1 MRISDLSSDVC
12 ASDLLVLRGQFERGL
27 EIGGADDLQHRA
39 ENLFLIAF
47 HVGGDMVEQGRA
59 DEEAVLMPLE
69 REAATVD
76 DEFGALVGACLN
88 PGFDLCLVRGGD
100 DGAVNR
106 IGMSRPPSSEARRV
120 GKEWVIQ
127 CRSRWSP

>member
-1 MRISDLSSDVC
+1 
-12 ASDLLVLRGQFERGL
+12 
-27 EIGGADDLQHRA
+27 
-39 ENLFLIAF
+39 
-47 HVGGDMVEQGRA
+47 MVEQGRA

-100 DGAVNR
+100 DGAVMRLGIGRHADAQRLDRRDQLVAQAVRR
-106 IGMSRPPSSEARRV
+106 ILADRPDDRPRHATIARRAEGGTRWAARRV
-120 GKEWVIQ
+120 GTGWGST
-127 CRSRWSP
+127 CNTHG

>member
-1 MRISDLSSDVC
+1 
-12 ASDLLVLRGQFERGL
+12 
-27 EIGGADDLQHRA
+27 
-39 ENLFLIAF
+39 
-47 HVGGDMVEQGRA
+47 MVEQGRA

-100 DGAVNR
+100 DGAVMR
-106 IGMSRPPSSEARRV
+106 LGIGRHADAQRLDRRDQLVAQAVRSEEHTSELQSLMRSSYAV
-120 GKEWVIQ
+120 FCLKKKKKKTQ
-127 CRSRWSP
+127 TK